1 MRIRAHHVEMSW
13 DAANGMLWALV
24 ISLLAG
30 CEAFEQPYK
39 QPPQVSQVVVTVVWT
54 DKETI
59 ERQCGNKHAYACATV
74 ATAAQPF
81 STIYA
86 IKPRSF
92 THAPLVEALGHELL
106 HSLGAT
112 HEQ

>member
-1 MRIRAHHVEMSW
+1 MKPHHVERAW
-13 DAANGMLWALV
+13 DAANGLLWAVV

-54 DKETI
+54 DADEIRK
-59 ERQCGNKHAYACATV
+59 RCSSQQAYACATV
-74 ATAAQPF
+74 PPCAGAFAH

-92 THAPLVEALGHELL
+92 SHAPLVEALGHELL
-106 HSLGAT
+106 HSLCAT
-112 HEQ
+112 HE